1 MLGHELHMDK
11 LWVSKY
17 LDSKTLF
24 ISFLRGIK
32 PSSVLVSN
40 MWPLLGGHTRR
51 NQTFPLGSSFCS
63 HHGAVS
69 RHMFMLLHHLGAFWV
84 SHKYFTYSLF
94 CNAVMG
100 FSLPNETYWHETFR
114 FKLKA
119 ALWYPTINPMNEL
132 FLLNRDIIVNNKID
146 RIMNTV

>member
-1 MLGHELHMDK
+1 MYLCWNNWLNLHLDMNYIWINCK
-11 LWVSKY
+11 CHQY
-17 LDSKTLF
+17 LDSKTVF
-24 ISFLRGIK
+24 ICFLRGIK
-32 PSSVLVSN
+32 PSSVLVPN

-84 SHKYFTYSLF
+84 SHKWFTCSVF

-100 FSLPNETYWHETFR
+100 NNEIMKHTDMKHLELNW
-114 FKLKA
+114 KL
-119 ALWYPTINPMNEL
+119 LCGTSH
-132 FLLNRDIIVNNKID
+132 
-146 RIMNTV
+146 